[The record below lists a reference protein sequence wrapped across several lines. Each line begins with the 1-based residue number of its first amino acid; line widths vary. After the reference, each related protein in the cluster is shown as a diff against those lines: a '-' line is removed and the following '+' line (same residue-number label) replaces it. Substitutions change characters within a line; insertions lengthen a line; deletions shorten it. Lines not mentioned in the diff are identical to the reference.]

1 MQRFALPPT
10 FCSETRGFQHG
21 FQRVP
26 NFSRSHNYD
35 PRLCLGRF
43 GRRVPSGFLRVPALP
58 LALALGSVAKRADA
72 DAGSSGLQRVPAG
85 SNIIEARMVAGAD
98 QVPAG
103 ADAAGRTAVLGSA
116 ARRAGSDAV
125 PAFPSGFQR
134 VPAGSDICAFAQLCS
149 AQWPGA
155 LLVAGSDQVPAGSDA
170 ATRTAALCRGGVAFT
185 VVV

>member
-1 MQRFALPPT
+1 
-10 FCSETRGFQHG
+10 
-21 FQRVP
+21 
-26 NFSRSHNYD
+26 
-35 PRLCLGRF
+35 
-43 GRRVPSGFLRVPALP
+43 
-58 LALALGSVAKRADA
+58 
-72 DAGSSGLQRVPAG
+72 
-85 SNIIEARMVAGAD
+85 MVAGAD

-149 AQWPGA
+149 AQWPGT

-185 VVV
+185 VVI